1 MSQNR
6 SPATAHNDG
15 DIVEQEGITH
25 SLCWT
30 PTGDQA
36 ELLNSRNGHGN
47 GDVQPTVLNA
57 HPKRAYWDWTASVK
71 SEKYELGR
79 SFSVPFFLGEVPE
92 DPKVWL
98 FCDTFAGAP
107 SVYVDRRASNT
118 SFIVQGF
125 VKLNHSIAQH
135 SGLSSLEPSVVE
147 PYLAQT
153 LQWRVVKVRKGCQF
167 VGIVD

>member
-92 DPKVWL
+92 DPRFGSYAIPL
-98 FCDTFAGAP
+98 QAHLP
-107 SVYVDRRASNT
+107 STLIAVHQILVSSYRASSN
-118 SFIVQGF
+118 
-125 VKLNHSIAQH
+125 
-135 SGLSSLEPSVVE
+135 
-147 PYLAQT
+147 
-153 LQWRVVKVRKGCQF
+153 
-167 VGIVD
+167 